1 MGCLC
6 CRVCALPEKAMKNLR
21 AAAAL
26 FGFGILAA
34 HGQLVLSDDYN
45 VATTGSGFTLDS
57 GVNLGINPPTTR
69 LTGSAAANLRYL
81 YTQTGTPKATTAYTI
96 TGNKISVARAAN
108 SGRFSMSQDG
118 TTPFDFSSALG
129 TLDATPVN
137 PFIYDVR
144 ISLANTYAG
153 GAATTRYSFGLG
165 TVESDVTTWDFGFQ
179 LWRAVATDTTYTFQK
194 RIDLASSGLGADQN
208 LSITGI
214 PSVTFGN
221 EINLLMRVTDAGAE
235 SGANYNSKVQLSLDN
250 GSTWFY
256 DTSADS
262 SLVNGWRLDA
272 ASRYFIWDQA
282 GAGSGTGSVTYD
294 NFSITLIQTPEPSSS
309 VLCALGGLALFLKRR
324 QRR

>member
-1 MGCLC
+1 
-6 CRVCALPEKAMKNLR
+6 MKNLIVV
-21 AAAAL
+21 AVAFAL
-26 FGFGILAA
+26 FPIASR
-34 HGQLVLSDDYN
+34 GQLIISDDYS
-45 VATTGSGFTLDS
+45 VSTSGSGFLLND

-96 TGNKISVARAAN
+96 TGNKIQVARAAN

-118 TTPFDFSSALG
+118 TTPLDFASALG
-129 TLDATPVN
+129 TLAATPAN

-153 GAATTRYSFGLG
+153 GAATTRYSFGLS

-214 PSVTFGN
+214 PSVTFGT

-256 DTSADS
+256 DTSTDA

-294 NFSITLIQTPEPSSS
+294 NFSITLIQTPEPSSAA
-309 VLCALGGLALFLKRR
+309 LCVLGGLALFFKRR